1 MMAITTEFVLQSSSL
16 PLVSIPKTLQPN
28 EIECIHALCL
38 QPDVQELTVRFN
50 HEDDISKNDL
60 LALEEVVKADS
71 VGETSEKTIY
81 KLIVELEESVSQALA
96 PDFEGAQLEP
106 TTITTEGWHETK
118 VFKKYEAFNEFRKSC
133 ENHSISLNLISITSE
148 PSTSD
153 DSSHH
158 GLTDRQREALNLAI
172 SRGYYESPRQVTAEE
187 LAKELGISQPS
198 LSSLLRRGER
208 QLITTSLDTQVPVDT
223 ISR

>member
-1 MMAITTEFVLQSSSL
+1 MAITTEFVLQSPFL
-16 PLVSIPKTLQPN
+16 PLVSIPKTLQPD

-38 QPDVQELTVRFN
+38 QPDVQEFTVQFN
-50 HEDDISKNDL
+50 HDDDISKNDL
-60 LALEEVVKADS
+60 LALEEVVEADS

-81 KLIVELEESVSQALA
+81 KLVVELEESVSQALA

-118 VFKKYEAFNEFRKSC
+118 VFKTYEAFNEFQKSC
-133 ENHSISLNLISITSE
+133 ESHSISLDLISITSE
-148 PSTSD
+148 PSTAD
-153 DSSHH
+153 DSPQH
-158 GLTDRQREALNLAI
+158 GLTDRQREALTLAI

-187 LAKELGISQPS
+187 LAEELGISQPS
-198 LSSLLRRGER
+198 LSNLLRRGER
-208 QLITTSLDTQVPVDT
+208 QLITSSLDSPVSVDT